1 MLCNPNNNTA
11 STVSHASYPSEI
23 DPPKAAAA
31 VGFRLLANG
40 ALVSSVSAVYNAL
53 PLPLKVIVTRTLDLG
68 EVIIA
73 SGSTG
78 TVVSQNAS
86 TGVLTLLMD
95 AYLNGW
101 GNVILLA
108 PFDTD
113 DILSAFHILL

>member
-1 MLCNPNNNTA
+1 MLCNNNNTA

-31 VGFRLLANG
+31 VGFRLLASG
-40 ALVSSVSAVYNAL
+40 ALMSVQSALCKL
-53 PLPLKVIVTRTLDLG
+53 PLPLKVVVTRTLDLG
-68 EVIIA
+68 EVIIV

-78 TVVSQNAS
+78 TVVSQDAS

-95 AYLNGW
+95 AHLRGW
-101 GNVILLA
+101 GNIVLLS

-113 DILSAFHILL
+113 DILDAFHFFLL